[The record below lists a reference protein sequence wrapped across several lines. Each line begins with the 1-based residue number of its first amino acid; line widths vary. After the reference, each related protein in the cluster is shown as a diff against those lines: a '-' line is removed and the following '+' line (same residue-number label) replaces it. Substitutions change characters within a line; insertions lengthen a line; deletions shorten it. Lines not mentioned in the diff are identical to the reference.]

1 MASKA
6 ESIRTILAAG
16 RVAMAKGRTCEAA
29 ALVEREPTKM
39 RSLIECM
46 WDEVPGV
53 ANRAADAVE
62 QLTRGTAKWN
72 QVDRGS
78 AKAIQPWKAEL
89 IGLLS
94 EAKPIRLRWNLAIIV
109 TRLKL
114 TLGEARAVAQ
124 LLEEDYLADKSSIVK
139 TLALQGLYNLSRQ
152 HASLEA
158 EVVEMLQI
166 HGRSG
171 TPAMRARSKNLLISM
186 EKQASAKQHAL
197 LNG

>member
-1 MASKA
+1 MDAVRKNP
-6 ESIRTILAAG
+6 R
-16 RVAMAKGRTCEAA
+16 R
-29 ALVEREPTKM
+29 M

-46 WDEVPGV
+46 WDEEPGV

-62 QLTRGTAKWN
+62 QLTRNGALWD
-72 QVDRGS
+72 QVTRDG

-89 IGLLS
+89 IGLLV
-94 EAKPIRLRWNLAIIV
+94 EAKAIKLRWNLALIV

-124 LLEEDYLADKSSIVK
+124 ILEEDYLADKSSIVK
-139 TLALQGLYNLSRQ
+139 TLALNGLYNLSRQ

-158 EVVEMLQI
+158 EAIEMLQI

-171 TPAMRARSKNLLISM
+171 TPAMRARSRILLKKL
-186 EKQASAKQHAL
+186 ERPARRDA
-197 LNG
+197 